1 MIFCYTINMNDDL
14 NKIDQEELD
23 RLEDELLE
31 KEAREREEK
40 MIIEGRSIFDLQRI
54 KNKKDEH
61 KADGEEDKKY
71 F

>member
-1 MIFCYTINMNDDL
+1 MADEN

-40 MIIEGRSIFDLQRI
+40 MKVEGRGVFDLERLKNLRAEER
-54 KNKKDEH
+54 KNKDT
-61 KADGEEDKKY
+61 DNT
-71 F
+71 